1 MSAFD
6 IWCAVSSVAWVKQ
19 LIFSSSLVVLLVGH
33 TLWRVS
39 SIEYMWFKD
48 EKEKEVAHELPS
60 QGKK

>member
-6 IWCAVSSVAWVKQ
+6 IWCAVSSVAWVKR

-39 SIEYMWFKD
+39 SIEYMWFKG